1 VVVAEEEVSLVLQH
15 IYPGEGEH
23 LAFEVEVDSQEEGRI
38 RILGVVGA
46 EVEVEVL
53 TPTTDST
60 VNLDAISGG
69 RGFQWQFHC
78 TVHCCVLNFLVIC
91 NISKNY
97 HLL

>member
-23 LAFEVEVDSQEEGRI
+23 LASEVEVDSQEEGRI

-60 VNLDAISGG
+60 VVIDAISDG
-69 RGFQWQFHC
+69 RVFQWWVYC
-78 TVHCCVLNFLVIC
+78 A
-91 NISKNY
+91 
-97 HLL
+97 

>member
-1 VVVAEEEVSLVLQH
+1 MVVAEEEVSPVLRH

-23 LAFEVEVDSQEEGRI
+23 LVSEVEVDSQEEGRI

-60 VNLDAISGG
+60 VVISAISDG
-69 RGFQWQFHC
+69 RVFQWWVYC
-78 TVHCCVLNFLVIC
+78 A
-91 NISKNY
+91 
-97 HLL
+97 

>member
-1 VVVAEEEVSLVLQH
+1 MVVAEEEVSLVLQH

-23 LAFEVEVDSQEEGRI
+23 LASEVEVDSQEEGRI

-60 VNLDAISGG
+60 VVIDAISDG
-69 RGFQWQFHC
+69 RVFQWWVYC
-78 TVHCCVLNFLVIC
+78 A
-91 NISKNY
+91 
-97 HLL
+97 

>member
-60 VNLDAISGG
+60 VVIDAISDG
-69 RGFQWQFHC
+69 RVFQWWVYC
-78 TVHCCVLNFLVIC
+78 A
-91 NISKNY
+91 
-97 HLL
+97 

>member
-1 VVVAEEEVSLVLQH
+1 MVVAEEEVSPVLRH

-23 LAFEVEVDSQEEGRI
+23 LVSEVEVDSQEEGRI

-60 VNLDAISGG
+60 VVISAISDG
-69 RGFQWQFHC
+69 RVFQWWSG
-78 TVHCCVLNFLVIC
+78 VLCIVV
-91 NISKNY
+91 Y
-97 HLL
+97 

>member
-1 VVVAEEEVSLVLQH
+1 LVVVAEEEVSLVLQH

-23 LAFEVEVDSQEEGRI
+23 LASEVEVDSQEEGRI

-60 VNLDAISGG
+60 VVIDAISDG
-69 RGFQWQFHC
+69 RVFQWWVYC
-78 TVHCCVLNFLVIC
+78 A
-91 NISKNY
+91 
-97 HLL
+97 